1 MGSGCSLGCS
11 GSHMPAI
18 AIKTVDGHVPS
29 APSAGT
35 IWMPFMNQQLMELLG
50 SFKTNPPKSSKEFG
64 DLVRDYCKIKGSYGL
79 SKALKKYP
87 EGQVDPEM
95 FFFNKTLPFIV
106 DSAFK
111 LKDRVTKD
119 FPNGIPLLQVNK
131 QSRCKL
137 ARPLVTSLLAHMFL
151 CSFDSPVATVA
162 NREMPSPVSC
172 KQLLG
177 ASNTAEVAKLKMII
191 HYFERAMDDEPK
203 GYIIIDRVVAKG
215 LSEKAWMKSEKKLL
229 PVDVAKQHAGFE
241 EAPGLAHV
249 DFANKSLGGGV
260 FTGGC
265 VQEEIRFAIC
275 PELLC
280 SLLLCPKMED
290 EEAVQIV
297 GAEQFSAYAGYSYN
311 MTYAG
316 DYRDKTYPRDT
327 DGTPL
332 ISILAMDAVDFKHKD
347 NTIKNQMCAKW
358 TVRELNKAL
367 AAFTAPDEATREK
380 FPDIATG
387 NWGCGAF
394 KGEPSVKAVIQWAAA
409 CECGRKL
416 KYFPFELG
424 WGEILKKFS
433 ENISSQGATVGQ
445 LMVAY
450 WKVRE
455 RIHTYTKKETLFD
468 ALQLVMAEDANGGT
482 EAKGTLPT

>member
-1 MGSGCSLGCS
+1 VTRHIGAAS
-11 GSHMPAI
+11 
-18 AIKTVDGHVPS
+18 PS
-29 APSAGT
+29 DGT
-35 IWMPFMNQQLMELLG
+35 IWLPYMSKELMECLNE
-50 SFKTNPPKSSKEFG
+50 FKTSPPKTMKDFG
-64 DLVRDYCKIKGSYGL
+64 GLVKNYCPSCRGSYGL
-79 SKALKKYP
+79 IKMLKRYP
-87 EGQVDPEM
+87 DGKVDPEQ
-95 FFFNKTLPFIV
+95 FFLSKTLPFII
-106 DSAFK
+106 DAAFK
-111 LKDRVTKD
+111 LKERVEKD
-119 FPNGIPLLQVNK
+119 LPKGIPLLQVNK
-131 QSRCKL
+131 QARCKL
-137 ARPLVTSLLAHMFL
+137 PRTVVLSLVAHIFL
-151 CSFDSPVATVA
+151 CSFDSPVAVTY
-162 NREMPSPVSC
+162 RDMPSPSSC
-172 KQLLG
+172 KQLLN
-177 ASNTAEVAKLKMII
+177 ASNPAEMAKLKMIV
-191 HYFERAMDDEPK
+191 HYFERLVEAPEEPK
-203 GYIIIDRVVAKG
+203 GYIIVDRVVSKG
-215 LSEKAWMKSEKKLL
+215 MQEQAWIQSKKPLM
-229 PVDVAKQHAGFE
+229 PVDVAKQGSGFE

-260 FTGGC
+260 MTGGC

-316 DYRDKTYPRDT
+316 DYRDTTYPRDD

-347 NTIKNQMCAKW
+347 NSIKNQMAVKW

-367 AAFTAPDEATREK
+367 AAFTPVDEASLAK
-380 FPDIATG
+380 FPHIATG

-409 CECGRKL
+409 CESGRKL

-424 WGEILKKFS
+424 WGDILKKFS
-433 ENISSQGATVGQ
+433 EKISAKGATVGD

-455 RIHTYTKKETLFD
+455 RLHTYTKKETLFD
-468 ALQLVMAEDANGGT
+468 ALQMMMCEEESTT
-482 EAKGTLPT
+482 EAKDA